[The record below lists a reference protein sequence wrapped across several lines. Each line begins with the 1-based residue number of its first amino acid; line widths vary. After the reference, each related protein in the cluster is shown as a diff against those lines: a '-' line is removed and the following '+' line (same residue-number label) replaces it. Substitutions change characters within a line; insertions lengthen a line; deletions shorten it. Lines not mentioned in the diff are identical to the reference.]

1 MMEYYAVIMA
11 GGGGT
16 RLWPLSRKDHPKQ
29 MLTIFGDQSLYQM
42 AVARLQGVID
52 PEKILIVSAQD
63 QFQALHEATP
73 FLPEKQFILEPQPRG
88 TASVIGLAAAII
100 SLTHSQ
106 AVMAVLTSDH
116 IIRNV
121 ALFHD
126 LLRSAQHVAETG
138 QLVTLGIHPNV
149 PSIGYGYIHIG
160 EPLHEVDGKKV
171 YRVRRFVEKPDLD
184 TARQMLAS
192 GDFTWNSGMFFWRVD
207 VILEQFRKWMP
218 ELYGKLQSIQT
229 AWNTPDRE
237 KVMAEVWPTIRP
249 ETIDYGIM
257 EKAEQVAVLPAEG
270 LGWNDVGSWSSL
282 NEVLDSDTDNNIT
295 LAESIIKLDTTSSII
310 YENDRNKLVAT
321 LGIDDLIVIDTPES
335 LLVCSRKDAQRI
347 REIVQILKNRHLDQF
362 L

>member
-1 MMEYYAVIMA
+1 MDYYAVIMA

-16 RLWPLSRKDHPKQ
+16 RLWPLSRRDHPKQ
-29 MLTIFGDQSLYQM
+29 MLTIFGEQSLYQM

-52 PEKILIVSAQD
+52 PDKVLIVTAQE
-63 QFQALHEATP
+63 QFQALKEATP
-73 FLPEKQFILEPQPRG
+73 FLPEGQFILEPQPRG
-88 TASVIGLAAAII
+88 TASVIGLAAAVI
-100 SLTHSQ
+100 SLTHPQ

-121 ALFHD
+121 SLFQE
-126 LLRSAQHVAETG
+126 LLQSAQQVAQTG
-138 QLVTLGIHPNV
+138 RLVTLGIHPV
-149 PSIGYGYIHIG
+149 FPSTGYGYIHIG
-160 EPLHEVDGKKV
+160 DVLYEANGKKAYHV
-171 YRVRRFVEKPDLD
+171 QRFVEKPDLE
-184 TARQMLAS
+184 TAGEMLAS
-192 GDFTWNSGMFFWRVD
+192 GDYVWNSGMFFWRVD

-218 ELYGKLQSIQT
+218 ELYGKLQFIKA

-237 KVMAEVWPTIRP
+237 KVLAEVWPTIHP

-257 EKAEQVAVLPAEG
+257 EKAEQVAVLPAED

-295 LAESIIKLDTTSSII
+295 LAQSVVKLDTTSSII
-310 YENDRNKLVAT
+310 YENDPQKLVAT
-321 LGIDDLIVIDTPES
+321 LGVDDLIVIDTPES

-347 REIVQILKNRHLDQF
+347 REIVQVLKNRHLDQF